1 MHQAALLDIVKICSG
16 EVMTSTDSRA
26 AQAVREEVQR
36 RDQAIV
42 GQRLIKSSA
51 HARGSSGTKGRIC
64 VCVSD
69 AEQAPKGHLVDALA
83 PRGDEGRGTLRKVLG
98 SWEQALIQERP
109 NGETRPA
116 RVISV

>member
-1 MHQAALLDIVKICSG
+1 
-16 EVMTSTDSRA
+16 
-26 AQAVREEVQR
+26 
-36 RDQAIV
+36 
-42 GQRLIKSSA
+42 
-51 HARGSSGTKGRIC
+51 
-64 VCVSD
+64 
-69 AEQAPKGHLVDALA
+69 VDALA